1 MTPGNFKSEDIYL
14 LDGVD
19 RDQVTQAFGAL
30 LTKVGYATVEDVKD
44 EDLKKSLVESEVTE
58 VISEFS
64 SSKKNGWSTLTI
76 WALENVNGEKRLT
89 QTSFTEKKG
98 KSVKAR
104 LVYDFVN

>member
-30 LTKVGYATVEDVKD
+30 NTKVNWAPIGDVKD
-44 EDLKKSLVESEVTE
+44 EGLNKRLSDAGVSE

-64 SSKKNGWSTLTI
+64 KSTKNGWSTLTI
-76 WALENVNGEKRLT
+76 WAIEDVNGERRFT
-89 QTSFTEKKG
+89 QTSITEKKG
-98 KSVKAR
+98 KSVTAR
-104 LVYDFVN
+104 LVYDYVE